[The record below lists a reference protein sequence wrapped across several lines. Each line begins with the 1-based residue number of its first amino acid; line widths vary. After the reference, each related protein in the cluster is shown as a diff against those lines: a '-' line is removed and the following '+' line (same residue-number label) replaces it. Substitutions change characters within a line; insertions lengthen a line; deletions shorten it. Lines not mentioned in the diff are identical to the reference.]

1 MSQYPVTGTV
11 TGTGSAINVSL
22 GFTPGYVKIWNETD
36 SKKGSLEWTS
46 TMAAASGWKTLNDA
60 YVTRITSNGISSYA
74 GTGISSPASA
84 GFTIGADSDLNG
96 ASDVIHYIAYP
107 IWRG

>member
-1 MSQYPVTGTV
+1 MSMLPVTGTV

-36 SKKGSLEWTS
+36 TKKGTLEWSS
-46 TMAAASGWKTLNDA
+46 TMAAASGWKSLNDA
-60 YVTRITSNGISSYA
+60 YVTRITSNGISAYTGSGAA
-74 GTGISSPASA
+74 GSPAA

-96 ASDVIHYIAYP
+96 ASDVIHYIAFP